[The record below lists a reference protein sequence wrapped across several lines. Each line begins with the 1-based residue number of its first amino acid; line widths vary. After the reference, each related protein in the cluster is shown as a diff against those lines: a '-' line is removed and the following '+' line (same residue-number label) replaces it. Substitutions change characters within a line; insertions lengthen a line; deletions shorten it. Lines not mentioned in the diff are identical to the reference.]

1 MILIA
6 DDDLELIKATKMILE
21 IEGYSV
27 VTAANGYEALQV
39 LESNPISLIIAD
51 IAMPEMNGY
60 QLLQR
65 VRQVSEW
72 VLIPFLFLSARAL
85 SSDIRFG
92 KELGADDYLTKPVSP
107 ADLRAAVRGK
117 LLRANQWQESVSA
130 TQDPSTSKNGVDKEI
145 YSVGDIYID
154 ANKHQVEFAG
164 DQIQLSAREFILLK
178 HLVKS
183 RGEVLHFEELIDK
196 THGISV
202 NSVEAGALI
211 RPMIRS
217 LRRKLGYQAGDR
229 GCIENIRSVGYRLL
243 MSN

>member
-6 DDDLELIKATKMILE
+6 DDDLESLKATQLILE
-21 IEGYSV
+21 LEGYSV
-27 VTAANGYEALQV
+27 VTAMNGYQALQA

-72 VLIPFLFLSARAL
+72 VFIPFLFLSARAL

-117 LLRANQWQESVSA
+117 MLRANQWQKSYSA
-130 TQDPSTSKNGVDKEI
+130 SKDSTSNNHGEATET
-145 YSVGDIYID
+145 YSVGKIKID
-154 ANKHQVEFAG
+154 VKKHLVEAAG
-164 DQIQLSAREFILLK
+164 KQIQLSAREFMLLK
-178 HLVKS
+178 QLAKS
-183 RGEVLHFEELIDK
+183 GGEVVHFEELIDK
-196 THGISV
+196 THGLRV
-202 NSVEAGALI
+202 NAVEAGALI

-217 LRRKLGYQAGDR
+217 LRRKLGYQAGEK
-229 GCIENIRSVGYRLL
+229 GCIENVRGVGYRIL